1 MIFHLCIS
9 SWFPLVLVE
18 RFAGIW
24 YCTGMRKLS
33 AKQEAFCGLLASDTP
48 PTIIGAYEK
57 AGYSVAQ
64 AGEGQAH
71 HNSVVNASRLA
82 NSAPIVERV
91 SAIKKQREKSLTAQT
106 IRAASRE
113 EVRRDRIIDE
123 LEKLSFGTD
132 EQASVRVKAIQ
143 LLGQTLGMY
152 SERVITKQEDRD
164 IETVENELKSR
175 LESIFLNPQ

>member
-9 SWFPLVLVE
+9 SWFPLVVVE

-24 YCTGMRKLS
+24 YCIGMRKLS

>member
-1 MIFHLCIS
+1 M
-9 SWFPLVLVE
+9 VVVE

-24 YCTGMRKLS
+24 YCIGMRKLS

>member
-9 SWFPLVLVE
+9 SWFPLVVVE

-24 YCTGMRKLS
+24 YCIGMRKLS

-91 SAIKKQREKSLTAQT
+91 SAIRKQREKSLTAQT

>member
-24 YCTGMRKLS
+24 YCIGMRKLS

-64 AGEGQAH
+64 AGQAH

>member
-1 MIFHLCIS
+1 
-9 SWFPLVLVE
+9 
-18 RFAGIW
+18 
-24 YCTGMRKLS
+24 MRKLS

>member
-1 MIFHLCIS
+1 MVF
-9 SWFPLVLVE
+9 VE

-24 YCTGMRKLS
+24 YCIRMRKLS
-33 AKQEAFCGLLASDTP
+33 AKQEAFSGLLASDKP

-57 AGYSVAQ
+57 AGYSV

-164 IETVENELKSR
+164 IETVENELKAR